1 MYLFQGEIER
11 GREQQRV
18 NVKKKLISQSVLID
32 ESHRNFSV
40 FSVIIKAEAQVIVTW
55 EYKPKFVF
63 IHRVFYSSP
72 IYILGDKQ

>member
-18 NVKKKLISQSVLID
+18 NVKKKQISQSVLID

-40 FSVIIKAEAQVIVTW
+40 FSVIIKR
-55 EYKPKFVF
+55 KPK
-63 IHRVFYSSP
+63 
-72 IYILGDKQ
+72 L